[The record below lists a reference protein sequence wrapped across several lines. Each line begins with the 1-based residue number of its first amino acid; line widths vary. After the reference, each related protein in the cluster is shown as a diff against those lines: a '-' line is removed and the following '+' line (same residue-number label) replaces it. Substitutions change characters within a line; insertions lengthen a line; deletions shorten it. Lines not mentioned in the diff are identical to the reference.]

1 MLRNNSKVAVVAE
14 VSVKYT
20 FLSLICDLKCFAF
33 VLLCL
38 IFAGAAAGVGQ
49 IDSTNSAM
57 AQRDNASD
65 QSLNN
70 NINLSSSMS
79 QTNEPGNLG
88 SSNDWQSTE
97 NQTSSPKL
105 PILTE
110 ISDKGTYKV
119 ELRWSS
125 PVDIQSPTILS
136 QDGFDLEL
144 LFLNASAQEVTPQ
157 TMQGNF
163 SNLTM
168 DFGRSI
174 SSEVSNLS
182 TVEPIVPIDSF
193 DIAIYDDK
201 GNELWSKM
209 DQIPTAGRSPLRVM
223 LDPNYSGGI
232 TIAVTDIKS
241 PLKSGSSEKADES
254 VRFTAAVQGKQ
265 S

>member
-1 MLRNNSKVAVVAE
+1 
-14 VSVKYT
+14 
-20 FLSLICDLKCFAF
+20 
-33 VLLCL
+33 
-38 IFAGAAAGVGQ
+38 
-49 IDSTNSAM
+49 
-57 AQRDNASD
+57 
-65 QSLNN
+65 
-70 NINLSSSMS
+70 
-79 QTNEPGNLG
+79 
-88 SSNDWQSTE
+88 
-97 NQTSSPKL
+97 
-105 PILTE
+105 
-110 ISDKGTYKV
+110 
-119 ELRWSS
+119 
-125 PVDIQSPTILS
+125 
-136 QDGFDLEL
+136 
-144 LFLNASAQEVTPQ
+144 
-157 TMQGNF
+157 MQGNF

-201 GNELWSKM
+201 GNEMWSKM

-232 TIAVTDIKS
+232 TITVTDIKS